1 MRKEFSEQVEEIIK
15 SNNKTV
21 FITCDLGF
29 NALENIQKR
38 AKDRFINAGVAEQ
51 NSVGVAAGLAY
62 KGYETFVYNIA
73 SFAVLR
79 CLEQIK
85 IDVCIHDLPVYI
97 VGNGGGYGYGVMG
110 VTHHSLEDIGCL
122 GTLPNMVS
130 WIPAFNEDVN
140 FCLTQITSRKKPAY
154 LRLGVSV
161 SYPTPMDISF
171 INHIIKPQVPKVTI
185 IALGPVVQNVLKAVS
200 RFDFVDVFTILMMPI
215 TNLSLELERSLCV
228 TQKVIV
234 VEEHVERGGLGE
246 HLVSIFVKKSIS
258 FTNFVSLHA
267 KGYPD
272 NLFGDQSFHQ
282 KESGLDAE
290 NIENEIQKLVSN

>member
-29 NALENIQKR
+29 NALENIHKR

-85 IDVCIHDLPVYI
+85 IDVCIHKLPVYI

-110 VTHHSLEDIGCL
+110 VTHHALEDIGCI
-122 GTLPNMVS
+122 GTLPNIIS

-140 FCLTQITSRKKPAY
+140 YCLSQITSRKKPAY

-161 SYPTPMDISF
+161 PYPTQLDISY
-171 INHIIKPQVPKVTI
+171 INHIIKPQNPKVTV
-185 IALGPVVQNVLKAVS
+185 IALGPIIQNVLKAVS
-200 RFDFVDVFTILMMPI
+200 KNESADVFTILMMP
-215 TNLSLELERSLCV
+215 LLELSGELEKSVLKTR
-228 TQKVIV
+228 KVLV
-234 VEEHVERGGLGE
+234 VEEHVARGGLGE
-246 HLVSIFVKKSIS
+246 HLVSIFAKKSIS

-282 KESGLDAE
+282 RESGLDAE
-290 NIENEIQKLVSN
+290 NIENEIQKLVND